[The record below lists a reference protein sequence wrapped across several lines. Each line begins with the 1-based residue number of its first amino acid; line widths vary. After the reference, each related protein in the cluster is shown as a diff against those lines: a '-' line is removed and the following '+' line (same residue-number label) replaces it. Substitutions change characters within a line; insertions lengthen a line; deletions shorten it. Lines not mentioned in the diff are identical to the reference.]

1 VAKWASKDPLVGDL
15 ANEIE
20 SLYPGHVQAVNEPLF
35 NATGRMVTDADI
47 LLKNAVIQVKSG
59 PRAAGILGQLVDSEA
74 ATGLPSIGY
83 GPNFPSATIR
93 ALSQQGGLVTTDKA
107 LLFELIHP

>member
-1 VAKWASKDPLVGDL
+1 MGDL

-20 SLYPGHVQAVNEPLF
+20 SLYPGHVRAVNEPLF
-35 NATGRMVTDADI
+35 DATGRMVTDADI

-59 PRAAGILGQLVDSEA
+59 TRAAGILGQLVDSEA

-83 GPNFPSATIR
+83 GPKFSGATIR
-93 ALSQQGGLVTTDKA
+93 TLSQQGGLVTSDKA
-107 LLFELIHP
+107 LLLELIRP